1 MDRLAI
7 YRFGEITHSVLGGQ
21 PPLKQA
27 MVEALGKTV
36 RRTDRLTQLA
46 LIGSFRCKGNLPL
59 PENSGIYLTSIFGAR
74 SNTAQVLGEIYRE
87 GNRPG
92 PLTFINT
99 VGNAACF
106 YLAEQLGLD
115 SCNQFLARD
124 DFALEGVLRLANL
137 DLAAGNI
144 DAALVGVACE
154 GTDEG
159 AIAEGSHW
167 FLVAADL
174 EGEKPLATIEQ
185 LREPLSETELTE
197 QVVVLS
203 QDSPETTV
211 VVFGTKVPRTTREA
225 LLQKTKLKERSFVTE
240 GLRHELPAA
249 AQLTGFLA
257 AKNPGEKRLV
267 HLDSDGRGRYSL
279 LDIKADI

>member
-1 MDRLAI
+1 MAKLAI
-7 YRFGEITHSVLGGQ
+7 YRFGEIAHSLSGGQ

-27 MVEALGKTV
+27 MQEALGKIV

-46 LIGSFRCKGNLPL
+46 LIGSFRCRGNQPL
-59 PENSGIYLTSIFGAR
+59 PQNTGIYLSSIFGAR
-74 SNTAQVLGEIYRE
+74 SNTALVLGEIYRE

-106 YLAEQLGLD
+106 YLAEQLNLN

-124 DFALEGVLRLANL
+124 DFALEGVLRLASL

-154 GTDEG
+154 GSAEG
-159 AIAEGSHW
+159 ALAEGSHW
-167 FLVAADL
+167 FLVAT
-174 EGEKPLATIEQ
+174 ERKGEVPLATIEQ
-185 LREPLSETELTE
+185 LHEPLCETELTE
-197 QVVVLS
+197 KVLALEQS
-203 QDSPETTV
+203 SPETTV
-211 VVFGTKVPRTTREA
+211 LVFGTKVPQPIREA
-225 LLQKTKLKERSFVTE
+225 VLQKIKIKERSFIAE
-240 GLRHELPAA
+240 GQRHELPAA

-257 AKNPGEKRLV
+257 AKNSGEKRLV
-267 HLDSDGRGRYSL
+267 HLDSDGRGHWSL
-279 LDIKADI
+279 LVISA